1 MLRLY
6 ESYVNVYEQDE
17 YIEEDVE
24 EIDEAEGSYGRT
36 PESSR
41 RYSNRW
47 GKDLQT
53 NKRTEAGS
61 YSASRLIR
69 ADNPDAGNFGKKST
83 LPAGDSPSDS
93 PGPRLHR
100 MARTGMTPY
109 AREQMRGEIPTRP
122 GGMPKGKKLARQRAG
137 GISDSYDYDL
147 YDLVLE
153 YLLDEGLCES
163 VENAEIMMAHMSEG
177 WVDAIV
183 ESYELDEANRAEKEL
198 GLSSRERTRA
208 RNLQQNLGGPVFY
221 KKRNTAL
228 GDRSSS
234 KFNTANK
241 RMTSNRQAEHKVG
254 RHTRGDVG
262 LNSRN
267 RYQANKD
274 HADGYPSIVKRGEGP
289 S

>member
-1 MLRLY
+1 MMGLY
-6 ESYVNVYEQDE
+6 ESYMGVYEQDE

-53 NKRTEAGS
+53 NKRTEAGR

-177 WVDAIV
+177 WVESIV
-183 ESYELDEANRAEKEL
+183 EGFKPTQYNTSGNIFTGRTRKAAQIDKQIGKLKASGKSDGAMVVDALNRRADSPMGREESREIEKRNEGKPAARARRDAQRDEKE
-198 GLSSRERTRA
+198 SR
-208 RNLQQNLGGPVFY
+208 
-221 KKRNTAL
+221 K
-228 GDRSSS
+228 
-234 KFNTANK
+234 
-241 RMTSNRQAEHKVG
+241 G
-254 RHTRGDVG
+254 R
-262 LNSRN
+262 
-267 RYQANKD
+267 
-274 HADGYPSIVKRGEGP
+274 
-289 S
+289 

>member
-1 MLRLY
+1 MMRLY
-6 ESYVNVYEQDE
+6 ESYVGLYEKSESCDE
-17 YIEEDVE
+17 YEDVE
-24 EIDEAEGSYGRT
+24 KEEKGEKEEEKS
-36 PESSR
+36 ES
-41 RYSNRW
+41 
-47 GKDLQT
+47 
-53 NKRTEAGS
+53 
-61 YSASRLIR
+61 
-69 ADNPDAGNFGKKST
+69 
-83 LPAGDSPSDS
+83 
-93 PGPRLHR
+93 
-100 MARTGMTPY
+100 
-109 AREQMRGEIPTRP
+109 
-122 GGMPKGKKLARQRAG
+122 KGKRNKAKDKKEMKE
-137 GISDSYDYDL
+137 SNDL
-147 YDLVLE
+147 YDLVLD
-153 YLLDEGLCES
+153 YLLGEGLCES
-163 VENAEIMMAHMSEG
+163 VENAEIMIAHMSEG

-241 RMTSNRQAEHKVG
+241 RLASNRQAEHEAG